1 MDRNVDLIWDDVSS
15 AAYFLMEQS
24 SETFFL
30 TGRAGTGKST
40 LLNYFR
46 THTKKKHIVL
56 APTGLAAIQVGASTI
71 HSFFGFPLRELVEN
85 DPEIRAWSS
94 SHPRLKILWEAET
107 IIIDEVSMVR
117 ADIMDGIDQSLRLN
131 LKNDI
136 PFGGKQMIFIG
147 DVFQLPPVSSE
158 NGKLQ
163 NDDDDGWRSPF
174 FFSSSAYRQCKPR
187 IVELKTIHRQNDNDF
202 IYLLNRLRTGVI
214 DESDLAVLNERC
226 IDKKDEF
233 GVTLATTNAIADR
246 VNEDQLALLRSTPY
260 VFKGVIEGN
269 FTENNLPAPK
279 SLLLKAGAQ
288 VMMVKNDLFG
298 RWVNGSIG
306 KVESIDDREIRV
318 RFRDGSVHVVERVVW
333 EQKQYEWDKKAHT
346 ITFSVVGLYKQFPMR
361 LAWAITIHKSQGL
374 TFDSL
379 TIDLGKGAFAHGQL
393 YVALSRCRTLSGIR
407 LKRKISITDILVDDQ
422 VAGFA
427 SRSGLRK

>member
-1 MDRNVDLIWDDVSS
+1 MQSNDLTWDDVSR
-15 AAYFLMEQS
+15 AAYFLMDQT

-46 THTKKKHIVL
+46 THTTKKHIVL

-71 HSFFGFPLRELVEN
+71 HSFFGFPLRELIAD
-85 DPEIRAWSS
+85 DPEIRSWNS
-94 SHPRLKILWEAET
+94 SHPRLKILWEADT

-147 DVFQLPPVSSE
+147 DVFQLPPVASD

-163 NDDDDGWRSPF
+163 SDENDMERSYF
-174 FFSSSAYRQCKPR
+174 FFASHAYQQCKPR
-187 IVELKTIHRQNDNDF
+187 IVELKKIHRQRDDDF
-202 IYLLNRLRTGVI
+202 IFILNRLRTGII

-226 IDKKDEF
+226 IESIDDF
-233 GVTLATTNAIADR
+233 GVTLATTNAIAGH
-246 VNEDQLALLRSTPY
+246 VNESQLNELRSIPFI
-260 VFKGVIEGN
+260 FKGSIEGN
-269 FTENNLPAPK
+269 FPEHNLPAPK

-306 KVESIDDREIRV
+306 KIEYVDDSEIRV
-318 RFRDGSVHVVERVVW
+318 RFRDGSVQLVERVVW
-333 EQKQYEWDKKAHT
+333 EQKQYEWDKKAN
-346 ITFSVVGLYKQFPMR
+346 IISFSVVGTYRQFPMR

-374 TFDSL
+374 TFDTI

-393 YVALSRCRTLSGIR
+393 YVAISRCKTLDGIK
-407 LKRKISITDILVDDQ
+407 LKRKIQLSDVMVDDD
-422 VAGFA
+422 VTSFAG
-427 SRSGLRK
+427 RSGLKR